1 MKRVLV
7 AGIGNIFF
15 GDDGFGSEVSRRLM
29 RDALPDGVRVIDFG
43 IRGFDLTYALL
54 DEGYEAVV
62 MIDVAQRGGE
72 PGTLYVV
79 EPALA
84 AQPED
89 IFVETHGMEPA
100 KVLALA
106 RAMGGKLETLRLV
119 ACEPLTFGEDG
130 MGLGLSA
137 PVEAAVEPAVEL
149 VRAVVAELQGPR
161 DAASAPHEVA
171 HA

>member
-1 MKRVLV
+1 MKRILV

-15 GDDGFGSEVSRRLM
+15 GDDGFGSEVSRRLIGHP
-29 RDALPDGVRVIDFG
+29 LPEGVRVIDFG

-62 MIDVAQRGGE
+62 MVDVAQRGGE

-79 EPALA
+79 EPTLA
-84 AQPED
+84 EQPAD
-89 IFVETHGMEPA
+89 IFVETHGMDPA

-106 RAMGGKLETLRLV
+106 RAMGGKLEKLRLV
-119 ACEPLTFGEDG
+119 ACEPQTFGEDG
-130 MGLGLSA
+130 MGMGLSG
-137 PVEAAVEPAVEL
+137 PVEAAVGPAVEL
-149 VRAVVAELQGPR
+149 VRSVVADLQR
-161 DAASAPHEVA
+161 EAS